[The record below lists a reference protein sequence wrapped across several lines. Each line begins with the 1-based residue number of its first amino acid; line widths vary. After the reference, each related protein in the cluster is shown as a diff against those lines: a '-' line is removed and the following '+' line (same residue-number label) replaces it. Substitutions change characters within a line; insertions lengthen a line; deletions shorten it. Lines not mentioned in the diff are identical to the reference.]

1 MNASE
6 NSWTTDTGD
15 SDTKQPERPNKG
27 FVSHGMGKPMKTVIG
42 IGLLVVVALALSR
55 MHPVPHDVPK
65 VPSWTTGQAA
75 GTDAR

>member
-6 NSWTTDTGD
+6 NSWTTDTED
-15 SDTKQPERPNKG
+15 YDTKQPERPNKN
-27 FVSHGMGKPMKTVIG
+27 FESRELGKPMKTVIG

-55 MHPVPHDVPK
+55 MHPVPHDVPD

-75 GTDAR
+75 GADVR